1 MKINTLFSQFRSLT
15 EKIIFLRPYDKRYES
30 DCQMLQRVGRNF
42 AVLLVIILMFDTLL
56 DWFMGLID
64 LAIHLIHIMIE
75 AIEYMLELL
84 LSSTLQTTP
93 QQSEMIIVNATIIFV
108 LYLAY
113 RLMLATPGLIIRV
126 QQYLL
131 SIWVQFIKRESTYWR
146 ARSLFHKIKWLCA
159 YSLGTAC
166 LLVFV

>member
-1 MKINTLFSQFRSLT
+1 
-15 EKIIFLRPYDKRYES
+15 
-30 DCQMLQRVGRNF
+30 MLQRVGRKF
-42 AVLLVIILMFDTLL
+42 AVLFVIILMFDTLL

-64 LAIHLIHIMIE
+64 LVIQLIHIMVE

-93 QQSEMIIVNATIIFV
+93 QQSEMIIVNATIIIA

-113 RLMLATPGLIIRV
+113 RLMLAIPGLIIRV
-126 QQYLL
+126 KQYLL
-131 SIWVQFIKRESTYWR
+131 SIGSQFIQRESTYWR
-146 ARSLFHKIKWLCA
+146 ARSLLHKIKWLCA